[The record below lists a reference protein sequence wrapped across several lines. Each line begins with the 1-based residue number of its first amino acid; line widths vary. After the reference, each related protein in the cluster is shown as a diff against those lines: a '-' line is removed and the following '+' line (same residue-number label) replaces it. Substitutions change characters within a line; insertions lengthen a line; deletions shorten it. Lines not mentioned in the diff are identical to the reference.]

1 MKKFVKIL
9 TACAALSLLSSCD
22 FFKKPEQPADEGE
35 DTPAVVDVAVTGVS
49 LNKQET
55 NIYFGAKER
64 LTATVTPENATNKL
78 LSWSSS
84 NEDVAVVNA
93 TGLVAALGVGDA
105 TIRVASQADPTKYDE
120 CVVHVT
126 VEDTTVHVSSV
137 TITEESFA
145 LDLGGITTAHPHV
158 TVLPANADNK
168 ALTWSSSDPS
178 KVLVDSATGTIAALA
193 VTGSTPV
200 VVTATSVDDPTKSD
214 TVSVTVVDTSD
225 HDVHVSGISLPSE
238 RTLDLKDGDTII
250 LTAEVTPSNAGN
262 KNIEWT
268 ASEENVVSF
277 TPFGSNSVTVRALAT
292 GTVTIT
298 GTSVDNPA
306 ATASCT
312 LTITDTTVYATGI
325 SIKVG
330 GAVAT
335 EANVELN
342 KNITIDAV
350 ITPEGAKEKDVVWEI
365 NSEDEQYVTLS
376 SKEAASII
384 VIGKKATT
392 SPVTLTAKVKDKP
405 ILSSTIQ
412 VSVIDP
418 TEGAQFISFNDPV
431 DYASYKLRIEEDNLN
446 SVANVA
452 TNDSIAKGNF
462 FEFESADDAIYKVGD
477 QGTFR
482 FAPSGNVLLKGD
494 STPTIIQ
501 NIETTCKLY
510 KKVGS
515 EYSLVEFND
524 YATRDVNGIDYTFKQ
539 SALNEEFRLE
549 LQPSSKYYSKTVK
562 TYEFEFKVI
571 KGYNVDSL
579 PELSLFDNIQSAW
592 DAYKTEKGLGGVVA
606 EGGIVLHKDIF
617 VVSDNLPSK
626 FVESAED
633 LAKFKAEESNEYDY
647 WCTLFDSAA
656 EADEQFI
663 GSLKDCEA
671 ILNRDTRLGDFN
683 FEGNFFS
690 IDCSTLKT
698 VANLSG
704 GFTGDGSHTSLF
716 NINNID
722 MCDEAV
728 APTPEQI
735 NDIYMRNFSVKA
747 NGGLVTLPDDSISQ
761 FELGGL
767 IAFKMDAARVHVE
780 NAIVSSAFTAFMMF
794 DDADMKKTEFEGN
807 RIIGFDSYNSVF
819 YMHGTSANTLE
830 NSWISKAGGPL
841 VLLDEND
848 SDHKKT
854 HWEAALDAENCYMHN
869 YVQGTEPWFKGH
881 DATSLVQQYLIQPG
895 MPISHLPTDP
905 SEEAQADLAAHWYYA
920 LSAGYA
926 AATSQ
931 QTNTISKQISGEFHC
946 DFVAVDVNARHFG
959 DNVEQN
965 LTGHFTL
972 NNGDASHN
980 IDMDMSDVAK
990 TITGVYPSQEASC
1003 AYPNWANIWDVYIVS
1018 SANGGSVRS
1027 NYDAKT
1033 ATADDYSNFVSDYV
1047 TIYLNPSVQGG
1058 AAGANYGRYISIILG
1073 TFPLA

>member
-1 MKKFVKIL
+1 MKKFVKFL
-9 TACAALSLLSSCD
+9 TACAALTLLGGCD
-22 FFKKPEQPADEGE
+22 KKEPEQPADQGG
-35 DTPAVVDVAVTGVS
+35 DTPAEVDVAVTSVS
-49 LNKQET
+49 LNKHET

-64 LTATVTPENATNKL
+64 LTATVAPENATNKL

-145 LDLGGITTAHPHV
+145 LDLGGETTAHPHV
-158 TVLPANADNK
+158 TVLPENATNK
-168 ALTWSSSDPS
+168 TVTWSSSDPS

-214 TVSVTVVDTSD
+214 TVSVSVVDTSD
-225 HDVHVSGISLPSE
+225 HDIHVSGISLPSE
-238 RTLDLKDGDTII
+238 RSLDLKDGDSII
-250 LTAEVTPSNAGN
+250 LTADVTPPNAGN
-262 KNIEWT
+262 KNIEWS

-277 TPFGSNSVTVRALAT
+277 TPFGSNSVTVRALTT

-298 GTSVDNPA
+298 GTSVDNPE

-312 LTITDTTVYATGI
+312 LTITDTTQYATGI

-330 GAVAT
+330 GEAAT

-342 KNITIDAV
+342 KNLSLDAV
-350 ITPEGAKEKDVVWEI
+350 ITPDGAKEKDVVWEI
-365 NSEDEQYVTLS
+365 SSEDEQYVTLS
-376 SKEAASII
+376 SKEVASIV

-405 ILSSTIQ
+405 TLSSTIQ

-446 SVANVA
+446 SVTGVA
-452 TNDSIAKGNF
+452 TNESISKGNF

-501 NIETTCKLY
+501 NIETTYKLY
-510 KKVGS
+510 KKVGL
-515 EYSLVEFND
+515 EYSLVEFDD
-524 YATRDVNGIDYTFKQ
+524 YATRDANGIDYTFKE
-539 SALNEEFRLE
+539 SALNEQFRLE

-562 TYEFEFKVI
+562 TYPFEFKVI

-592 DAYKTEKGLGGVVA
+592 DAYKSEKGLGGVEA

-617 VVSDNLPSK
+617 VVSDILPSK

-633 LAKFKAEESNEYDY
+633 LETFKTEESNEYDY
-647 WCTLFDSAA
+647 WCTLFDSVA

-728 APTPEQI
+728 APTPAQI

-819 YMHGTSANTLE
+819 YVHGTSVNE
-830 NSWISKAGGPL
+830 ISDSWISKAGGPL

-848 SDHKKT
+848 SDHHKT
-854 HWEAALDAENCYMHN
+854 NWEAAMDAENCYMHN
-869 YVQGTEPWFKGH
+869 YVQGTEPWFSGH
-881 DATSLVQQYLIQPG
+881 DATSLVQQYLITPG
-895 MPISHLPTDP
+895 MPISHSLIDD
-905 SEEAQADLAAHWYYA
+905 SDEAKADRADHWYYA
-920 LSAGYA
+920 LSAGIG
-926 AATSQ
+926 ATYSLA
-931 QTNTISKQISGEFHC
+931 TNTISKEISGEFHC

-980 IDMDMSDVAK
+980 IDMDMSNVAK
-990 TITGVYPSQEASC
+990 TITGEYPAQEASC
-1003 AYPNWANIWDVYIVS
+1003 AYPNWADIWDVYIVS

-1027 NYDAKT
+1027 NYAAGT
-1033 ATADDYSNFVSDYV
+1033 ATPDNIGNFTSDYV